1 MGIFGVNSL
10 RDNRKKKGSLA
21 QKGCC
26 QSLQAPNILFL
37 SQETEQGHF
46 FLLSQPSSLE
56 VICASTK

>member
-37 SQETEQGHF
+37 SQETE
-46 FLLSQPSSLE
+46 
-56 VICASTK
+56 